1 MTAAIP
7 SDPAAKRQ
15 PSGADAGDPG
25 GRIVK
30 DPLILAGK
38 PTVKGTRISVE
49 LVAGLAQGGA
59 WSRED
64 ILRNYPRL
72 TAEDIDACLRYAAT
86 GQPLSFVTWEQF
98 EAMLDESAGPAPGSA
113 ILCPRPVQRP
123 QPDGARR

>member
-7 SDPAAKRQ
+7 GDPAANRQ

-38 PTVKGTRISVE
+38 PTVRGTRISVE

-72 TAEDIDACLRYAAT
+72 TAEDIDACIRYAAT

-98 EAMLDESAGPAPGSA
+98 EAMLDENARPAPAPGYGVMPVPPPGSA
-113 ILCPRPVQRP
+113 P
-123 QPDGARR
+123 AA

>member
-1 MTAAIP
+1 MTDAIP
-7 SDPAAKRQ
+7 S
-15 PSGADAGDPG
+15 DPG

-38 PTVKGTRISVE
+38 PTVRGTRISVE

-64 ILRNYPRL
+64 ILSNYPRL

-86 GQPLSFVTWEQF
+86 GQPLSFITWEEF
-98 EAMLDESAGPAPGSA
+98 EAMLDESARLAAGARICNPMPKPG
-113 ILCPRPVQRP
+113 QRP

>member
-1 MTAAIP
+1 MTDAIP
-7 SDPAAKRQ
+7 NHPSANRQ

-38 PTVKGTRISVE
+38 PTVRGTRISVE

-86 GQPLSFVTWEQF
+86 GQPLSFVTWEEF
-98 EAMLDESAGPAPGSA
+98 EAMLDENTRGTG
-113 ILCPRPVQRP
+113 
-123 QPDGARR
+123 G

>member
-1 MTAAIP
+1 MADAIP
-7 SDPAAKRQ
+7 NHPAAKHQ
-15 PSGADAGDPG
+15 PSGADAGDPD

-38 PTVKGTRISVE
+38 PTVRGTRISVE

-98 EAMLDESAGPAPGSA
+98 EAMLEENTRTAPAGEK
-113 ILCPRPVQRP
+113 RP
-123 QPDGARR
+123 QKSSP

>member
-1 MTAAIP
+1 MTDAIP
-7 SDPAAKRQ
+7 NHPSANHQ
-15 PSGADAGDPG
+15 PSVPDAGDPN

-38 PTVKGTRISVE
+38 PTVRGTRISVE

-72 TAEDIDACLRYAAT
+72 TAEDIDACIRYAAT
-86 GQPLSFVTWEQF
+86 GQPLSFVTWEEF
-98 EAMLDESAGPAPGSA
+98 EAMLDENTRPAAGAHDLPSYAQARSAPAA
-113 ILCPRPVQRP
+113 
-123 QPDGARR
+123 

>member
-7 SDPAAKRQ
+7 S
-15 PSGADAGDPG
+15 DPG

-98 EAMLDESAGPAPGSA
+98 EAMLDESARPAAGAHDMQSYARPG
-113 ILCPRPVQRP
+113 QRP

>member
-1 MTAAIP
+1 MTDAIP
-7 SDPAAKRQ
+7 S
-15 PSGADAGDPG
+15 DPG

-59 WSRED
+59 WSRAD

-72 TAEDIDACLRYAAT
+72 TAEDIDACIRYAAT
-86 GQPLSFVTWEQF
+86 GQPLSFVTWEEF
-98 EAMLDESAGPAPGSA
+98 EAMLDESAGPAPASRYGAMPVPRHGSA
-113 ILCPRPVQRP
+113 P
-123 QPDGARR
+123 AT

>member
-1 MTAAIP
+1 MTDAIP
-7 SDPAAKRQ
+7 NHPSANHQ
-15 PSGADAGDPG
+15 PSVPDAGDPN

-38 PTVKGTRISVE
+38 PTVRGTRISVE

-98 EAMLDESAGPAPGSA
+98 EAMLDESAGPAAGAHDMQSYAQARSA
-113 ILCPRPVQRP
+113 P
-123 QPDGARR
+123 AA